1 MTGIILGITTGA
13 LFAAGSVLA
22 RIGQRHRP
30 QDDGVLMTVLMN
42 VVVLGLVSL
51 TVTAP
56 EWSTAGVVGLAIGG
70 VLGSFLGRFANLR
83 AVRLVG
89 PTRSSAFMTG
99 TPLVAA
105 IAGWLILG
113 EEVAILDALGGLV
126 VIAGLLALVRARA
139 APTSMFDGVATPV
152 DARTKRLGFL
162 FAAATPLCFG
172 LSFVVKKWGLLRYDD
187 GVIGALIGAAAALVV
202 VIGIDVFSGRIGR
215 RARENFGNIPWWFVA
230 AGVAMGFALLTQFAA
245 FSYLEAWL
253 VGVLQGTQ
261 GIWALLLGWIFI
273 RREEHI
279 DGWVVA
285 SVALV
290 LAGVILI
297 GVQR

>member
-1 MTGIILGITTGA
+1 MTGIVLGIATGA
-13 LFAAGSVLA
+13 LFATGSVLA
-22 RIGQRHRP
+22 RVGQRHRP

-56 EWSTAGVVGLAIGG
+56 DWSTAGVVGLAIGG

-113 EEVAILDALGGLV
+113 EEVALLDALGGLV

-152 DARTKRLGFL
+152 DAKTKRLGFM
-162 FAAATPLCFG
+162 FAAATPICFG

-230 AGVAMGFALLTQFAA
+230 AGIAMGFALLTQFAA
-245 FSYLEAWL
+245 FAYLEAWL

-261 GIWALLLGWIFI
+261 GIWALMLGWIFI
-273 RREEHI
+273 RKEEHI
-279 DGWVVA
+279 DGWVAA
-285 SVALV
+285 SVILV

>member
-1 MTGIILGITTGA
+1 LTGIVLGITTGA
-13 LFAAGSVLA
+13 LFATGSVLA

-113 EEVAILDALGGLV
+113 EEVALLDALGGLV

-202 VIGIDVFSGRIGR
+202 VIAIDVFSGRIGR

>member
-1 MTGIILGITTGA
+1 MTGIVLGITTGA
-13 LFAAGSVLA
+13 LFATGSVLA

-202 VIGIDVFSGRIGR
+202 VIAIDVFSGRIGR

-285 SVALV
+285 SVVLV